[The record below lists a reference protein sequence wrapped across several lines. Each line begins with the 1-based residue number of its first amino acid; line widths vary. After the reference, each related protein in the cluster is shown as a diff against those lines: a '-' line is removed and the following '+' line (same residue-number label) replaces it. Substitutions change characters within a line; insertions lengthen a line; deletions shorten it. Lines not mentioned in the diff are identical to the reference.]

1 MRPYPWA
8 PKPEC
13 PQNKAF
19 LLCCLSEWGES
30 MFGGPLAGE
39 GLFSAPDR
47 GKALAEEPIGA
58 LGSRCPVTAMAV
70 LAGGLDNPTPHPSQ
84 LEAWP
89 SWAP

>member
-1 MRPYPWA
+1 
-8 PKPEC
+8 
-13 PQNKAF
+13 
-19 LLCCLSEWGES
+19 
-30 MFGGPLAGE
+30 MFRGPLAEE

-58 LGSRCPVTAMAV
+58 LASRCPVTAMAV
-70 LAGGLDNPTPHPSQ
+70 LAGGLDNPTSLPSQ